1 MAEQNKLTLHVR
13 RDGRE
18 NFGEFGN
25 CLNLLEYIN
34 TKTPFN
40 LSAPCAGKGR
50 CGKCRVTITGG
61 TVSPLGEEE
70 KKLLSE
76 KEIARGVRLACMTR
90 PLSDVVIEL
99 DEEKAGVGNKS
110 SALTEKMEVLPF
122 LHKDLVTL
130 SAPDLHDQ
138 TSDHTRLLGSPETPV
153 KHYPLRVLKQ
163 IPEALR
169 NGGYTV
175 TLCRE
180 GDTALA
186 VEPGDTRKE
195 SYGVAVDIGTTTV
208 ASYILDLSTGK
219 NLDVISALNAQE
231 IYGADVISRIN
242 HTMTS
247 PEGLKKLQDK
257 ITDQIDS
264 MVRTLAARNGINPDR
279 IYTVVIAGNTTMVH
293 LVLGLP
299 PKNIAAAPFISV
311 TTEPLSL
318 PAADLSLSIAPGGTV
333 YVLPSV
339 SGYVGAD
346 IVAAVLASGMADSE
360 PLSLLIDI
368 GTNGEIVLGN
378 RDRLVCCST
387 AAGPAFE
394 GAHVRNGVGGIAGAV
409 NKVRMQEGFISFT
422 TIQNGRPLGI
432 CGSGIV
438 DLLSILIHYGIVD
451 ETGRMLSRAEAPEK
465 TPKDLLEGMID
476 FEGEPAF
483 LLVPEEETGLGSPIL
498 LTQKDVR
505 EIQLAKAAIAA
516 GVDTL
521 AKKIGVNLDDIEV
534 LYLAGGFGSYLHKTS
549 AAGIGLLPRELHDRV
564 QTLGNAAG
572 KGAAMALLSLRAR
585 EKCEVIRRKAEYIE
599 LSSSPEFQDAYIER
613 MFFSQENTK
622 THNIF

>member
-1 MAEQNKLTLHVR
+1 MERKNHTLHVF

-18 NFGEFGN
+18 NFGEFKDSS
-25 CLNLLEYIN
+25 NLLEYIN
-34 TKTPFN
+34 NHTPFS
-40 LSAPCAGKGR
+40 LPAPCAGKGR
-50 CGKCRVTITGG
+50 CGKCRI
-61 TVSPLGEEE
+61 TVSSGEVTPLTEEE
-70 KKLLSE
+70 KKILSE

-90 PLSDVVIEL
+90 PLSDIVLVM
-99 DEEKAGVGNKS
+99 DGEKAGVGNKS
-110 SALTEKMEVLPF
+110 AVITEKMEVHPF
-122 LHKDLVTL
+122 LHKDLYTL
-130 SAPDLHDQ
+130 NGPHLHDQ
-138 TSDHTRLLGSPETPV
+138 ISDHSRMLSVAGTPV
-153 KHYPLRVLKQ
+153 RHIPLSVLRQ
-163 IPEALR
+163 VPGALR
-169 NGGYTV
+169 EGGYTITV
-175 TLCRE
+175 CRD

-186 VEPGDTRKE
+186 VEPGDTRE
-195 SYGVAVDIGTTTV
+195 QCYGVAVDIGTTTV
-208 ASYILDLSTGK
+208 ASYLIDLTTGK

-242 HTMTS
+242 HTMTDAD
-247 PEGLKKLQDK
+247 GLKKLQEK
-257 ITDQIDS
+257 IIDQIDY
-264 MVRTLAARNGINPDR
+264 MVRILADRNQINRER

-311 TTEPLSL
+311 TTEALTV
-318 PAADLSLSIAPGGTV
+318 PAGGLSLSIAPGGTV
-333 YVLPSV
+333 YTLPGV

-346 IVAAVLASGMADSE
+346 IVAAVLASGMAESG

-394 GAHVRNGVGGIAGAV
+394 GAQIRNGVGGIAGAV
-409 NKVRMQEGFISFT
+409 NKVRMQDGIISFT
-422 TIQNGRPLGI
+422 TIQNTRPLGI

-438 DLLSILIHYGIVD
+438 DLLSILIGYHIV
-451 ETGRMLSRAEAPEK
+451 EESGRMLSRGEAPEK
-465 TPKDLLEGMID
+465 TPKDLLDGMTTLD
-476 FEGEPAF
+476 GEPAF
-483 LLVPEEETGLGSPIL
+483 LLVPEEGTDLGSPIL

-516 GVDTL
+516 GIDTL
-521 AKKIGVNLDDIEV
+521 VKKIGINLEDIEV
-534 LYLAGGFGSYLHKTS
+534 LYLAGGFGSYLHKAS
-549 AAGIGLLPRELHDRV
+549 AVAIGLLPWELHDRV
-564 QTLGNAAG
+564 HTLGNAAG

-585 EKCEVIRRKAEYIE
+585 EKCEAIRRKAEYIE